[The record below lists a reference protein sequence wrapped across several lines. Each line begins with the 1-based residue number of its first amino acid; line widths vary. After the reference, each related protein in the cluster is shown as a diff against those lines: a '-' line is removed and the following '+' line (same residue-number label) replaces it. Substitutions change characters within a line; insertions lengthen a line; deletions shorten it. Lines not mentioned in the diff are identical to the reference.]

1 MNSLFRA
8 ARELQE
14 FCDAQGWRSCFIGG
28 LAVQRWGEPRL
39 TGDVDVTLLA
49 GFGNE
54 AAFVDPLLDTYE
66 GRIADARDFALR
78 HRVLLLRAAG
88 GAGIDISLA
97 ALPFE
102 ESVVRR
108 ATAASFGPLVELRTC
123 SAEDLIVLKL
133 FASRPLDLHDV
144 EGVAIRQKGKLDWA
158 YMEEQLRP
166 LSEVKERPDMMDAL
180 ARLKRF

>member
-1 MNSLFRA
+1 M
-8 ARELQE
+8 
-14 FCDAQGWRSCFIGG
+14 
-28 LAVQRWGEPRL
+28 
-39 TGDVDVTLLA
+39 
-49 GFGNE
+49 
-54 AAFVDPLLDTYE
+54 LDTYE

-97 ALPFE
+97 ARPFE
-102 ESVVRR
+102 ESVGRR